1 MENKLEQLTQ
11 KLRQEGLEKGRAEAE
26 ALVVEANEKAE
37 KIVSEAQQKAE
48 KILADANAKAEELTR
63 NTANDVRMASLK
75 TISALR
81 LEIENLI
88 VAKVVEPQISQAWQS
103 GEFVKSLILEAVKS
117 WSPESESGIEVVVPE
132 AMLEEVKAVVAQ
144 EFAAGVE
151 VGATSAVK
159 VPFRICDKAE
169 GYFVSF
175 GDEDFAAMIKQ
186 ALRPKIAE
194 FIFAQE

>member
-11 KLRQEGLEKGRAEAE
+11 KLRQEGLDKGRAEAE
-26 ALVVEANEKAE
+26 ALVVEANAKAD
-37 KIVSEAQQKAE
+37 KIVAEAQQKAD
-48 KILADANAKAEELTR
+48 KILADAKTKAEELTR

-88 VAKVVEPQISQAWQS
+88 VAKVVEPQISKAWES
-103 GEFVKSLILEAVKS
+103 GEFIQTLLVEAVKS
-117 WSPESESGIEVVVPE
+117 WSPEGETGIEVVVPE
-132 AMLEEVKAVVAQ
+132 AMLEEVKAIVAK
-144 EFAAGVE
+144 EFKSGVD
-151 VGATSAVK
+151 VSASSAVK
-159 VPFRICDKAE
+159 VPFRISDKAE

-175 GDEDFAAMIKQ
+175 SDEDFATMIKQ

-194 FIFAQE
+194 FIFAQ